1 LHAYAIHTNNALF
14 HTLGVR
20 NASRVNAGFR
30 QVAPETSHITTTFV
44 EAILF
49 GRGALTSSWCSDDLG
64 QAFDLCHIAD
74 SCALGEDALHCSS
87 ATTQKQS

>member
-1 LHAYAIHTNNALF
+1 LHAYSIHTNNTLL

-30 QVAPETSHITTTFV
+30 QVAPQTSHITTTFV

-74 SCALGEDALHCSS
+74 NCASREDGLRSRS
-87 ATTQKQS
+87 ATT